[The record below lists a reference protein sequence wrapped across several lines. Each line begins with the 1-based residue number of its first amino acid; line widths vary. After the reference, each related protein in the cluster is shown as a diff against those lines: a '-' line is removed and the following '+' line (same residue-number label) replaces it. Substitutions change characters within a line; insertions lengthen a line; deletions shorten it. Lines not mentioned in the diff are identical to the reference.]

1 MYVIC
6 ESNESKSIKKL
17 LHFIRVYLYSD
28 IASGYLSY
36 IHDTIVL
43 LLIYFPIFWNEK
55 KKPQQIRRRWAYSFT
70 VNNIIIQ
77 V

>member
-1 MYVIC
+1 MIC

-55 KKPQQIRRRWAYSFT
+55 KSLSKLDADGPIVLLLIT
-70 VNNIIIQ
+70 
-77 V
+77 

>member
-1 MYVIC
+1 MIC

-55 KKPQQIRRRWAYSFT
+55 KSISKLDADGPIVLLLIT
-70 VNNIIIQ
+70 
-77 V
+77 